1 MGRSRMLCLR
11 NSRWRGHFE
20 SSIQACVSL
29 RKKLT
34 IPSSYLF
41 LNMDRCDVAVI
52 GAGPAGS
59 MAAKYAAGS
68 GARVIL
74 LEEHSSVGWPVECAG
89 LLGIKAMQESELAG
103 GFIVRQGMKGAAVYS
118 PGGFRLDFK
127 AKYCKAWVVD
137 RRLFDRALALD
148 ALREGA
154 ELRLRSLVRKVRRE
168 GGRCTL
174 TLADDKEIQAKIVI
188 SAEGVRA
195 RLARQA
201 GIGPVQ
207 MILSGAQVE
216 APFAVQDP
224 EKVEV
229 HLGAAPGLFAWVIPT
244 GEETARIGLCTRER
258 GCDLLRA
265 FLQKDLIRKR
275 LLGSAAALTVGGLP
289 LGPPASTVADGFM
302 AVGDAAGQVKPTS
315 GGGIYPGLVA
325 AKIAGSVAA
334 AAALEGDC
342 SAKRLAEYDRRWR
355 AALGRELET
364 GMRINHL
371 LNRMSPAE
379 LDEVICYLG
388 RKPGLLRAIEEHG
401 DIDRPSRLMAKM
413 LSQLDWDA
421 IRLAR
426 LLRHALG

>member
-1 MGRSRMLCLR
+1 
-11 NSRWRGHFE
+11 
-20 SSIQACVSL
+20 
-29 RKKLT
+29 
-34 IPSSYLF
+34 
-41 LNMDRCDVAVI
+41 MDRCDVAII

-59 MAAKYAAGS
+59 MAAKYAARS

-74 LEEHSSVGWPVECAG
+74 LEEHSNVGWPVECAG
-89 LLGIKAMQESELAG
+89 LLGSKAMQESELAKG
-103 GFIVRQGMKGAAVYS
+103 VIVSQGIKGAAVYS

-127 AKYCKAWVVD
+127 AKSCKAWVVD

-148 ALREGA
+148 ALQEGA
-154 ELRLRSLVRKVRRE
+154 ELRLRSSVRRVRRE
-168 GGRCTL
+168 EGGCAL
-174 TLADDKEIQAKIVI
+174 ALADGEEIQAKVVI

-201 GIGPVQ
+201 GIAPQQ

-216 APFAVQDP
+216 APFAVEDP

-229 HLGAAPGLFAWVIPT
+229 HLGEAPGLFAWVIPC
-244 GEETARIGLCTRER
+244 GEDQARIGLCTRER
-258 GCDLLRA
+258 GCDRLRA

-275 LLGSAAALTVGGLP
+275 LMGSAASLTVGGLP
-289 LGPPASTVADGFM
+289 LGPPASTVADGFI

-342 SAKRLAEYDRRWR
+342 SKKRLGEYDRRWR
-355 AALGRELET
+355 AALGRELKI
-364 GMRINHL
+364 GMRIHQL
-371 LNRMSPAE
+371 QTRMSPAE

-388 RKPGLLRAIEEHG
+388 KKPRLLRTIEEHG
-401 DIDRPSRLMAKM
+401 DIDRPSHLMAKM
-413 LSQLDWDA
+413 LPLLDWDA

-426 LLRHALG
+426 LLRHVLG